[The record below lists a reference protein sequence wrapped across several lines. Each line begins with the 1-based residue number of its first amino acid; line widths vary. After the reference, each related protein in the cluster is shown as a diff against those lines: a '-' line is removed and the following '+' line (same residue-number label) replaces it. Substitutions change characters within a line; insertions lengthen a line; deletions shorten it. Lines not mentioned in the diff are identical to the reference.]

1 MSDHILLESKL
12 EYKANQLIEKKNE
25 EENKDG
31 KKAKLKKR
39 GGKDVVN
46 L

>member
-1 MSDHILLESKL
+1 MSDHIFQ
-12 EYKANQLIEKKNE
+12 EYKANQLIEKKNK
-25 EENKDG
+25 EENKEG

-39 GGKDVVN
+39 GGEDVLN